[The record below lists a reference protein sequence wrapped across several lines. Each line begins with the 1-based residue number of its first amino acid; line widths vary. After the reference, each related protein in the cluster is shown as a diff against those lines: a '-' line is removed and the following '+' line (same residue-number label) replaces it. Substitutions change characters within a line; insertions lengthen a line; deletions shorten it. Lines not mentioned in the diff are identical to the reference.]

1 MIGMRALWLRISL
14 ILSLLIP
21 VWFLVA
27 ALGAKFHI
35 LDWRIAFGVM
45 VVGLGA
51 LLLLVLFVVGLVG
64 LIMAL
69 AMKPRVGWRGALVAT
84 LIPFLG
90 LAYAGVI
97 ISGARAI
104 PPVHDIST
112 DITDPP
118 AFGADVIAARAALP
132 GGNAVESMTQPIST
146 LASYRAMPNPAIAG
160 ESVGAL
166 GRRANPDL
174 VSLPLTL
181 AVGPATQAAATAAHG
196 LGWQVARVDPEAGRV
211 EATVE
216 SFWFGFKDDIV
227 VRIRPAG
234 AGSTLDI
241 RSTSRVGVSDLGAN
255 AKRIRAFLTAMR
267 AAH

>member
-1 MIGMRALWLRISL
+1 MAKIRGVWLRVSL
-14 ILSLLIP
+14 ILSLLLP

-51 LLLLVLFVVGLVG
+51 LLLLIAFVLAVVGLI
-64 LIMAL
+64 LAL
-69 AMKPRVGWRGALVAT
+69 AVKPRTGWRGALVAMI
-84 LIPFLG
+84 IPGLG

-97 ISGARAI
+97 AAGASAV

-112 DITDPP
+112 DIQDPP
-118 AFGADVIAARAALP
+118 AFGADVLAARAALP
-132 GGNAVESMTQPIST
+132 GGNAVESMTAPIST
-146 LASYRAMPNPAIAG
+146 LASYTRMRNPAIAG
-160 ESVGAL
+160 QSVGAL

-174 VSLPLTL
+174 MSLPLTMP
-181 AVGPATQAAATAAHG
+181 VNRATQAAAGVARE
-196 LGWQVARVDPEAGRV
+196 LGWQVVRVDPEAGRV

-227 VRIRPAG
+227 VRVRPAG

-255 AKRIRAFLTAMR
+255 AKRVRAFLTAMR